1 MPLMKEDKHAT
12 EHEVREALT
21 RGGCAIC
28 LLNKRAV
35 EAWIQSLLREGI
47 TDVKA
52 RLRFREAGGL
62 CGEHT
67 RLLEDHG
74 SPLGVSIL
82 LHDVLTQASPASGR
96 RTPPKCGVCAYLRET
111 EARYVDA
118 MAASLVWP
126 EVQTAFQASPGLCVP
141 HIQRLIR
148 RARRGTDHWV
158 RMACA
163 AHLDPL
169 ISELAEIIRKH
180 DYRYA
185 AEPWG
190 EEADAWRRA
199 AARWAGECVAREG

>member
-28 LLNKRAV
+28 ALNRRAV
-35 EAWIQSLLREGI
+35 EGWIQSLLREGI

-82 LHDVLTQASPASGR
+82 LHDVLTQASPAASGR
-96 RTPPKCGVCAYLRET
+96 HAAPRCGVCAYLRET

-118 MAASLVWP
+118 LAAALVWP
-126 EVQTAFQASPGLCVP
+126 DVQASFQSSAGLCVP

-163 AHLDPL
+163 AHLEPL

-199 AARWAGECVAREG
+199 AARWSGECVANP